1 MQIGKVN
8 KTKIQISHIHTVP
21 KSTSES
27 QAQIT
32 HLLTAPEPA
41 RGAVHERCSLIGQ
54 LSLFIT
60 ERPCL
65 LTVSLRNT
73 L

>member
-1 MQIGKVN
+1 
-8 KTKIQISHIHTVP
+8 VP

-41 RGAVHERCSLIGQ
+41 RGTHCSIM
-54 LSLFIT
+54 
-60 ERPCL
+60 
-65 LTVSLRNT
+65 VSRVSAT
-73 L
+73 F

>member
-1 MQIGKVN
+1 
-8 KTKIQISHIHTVP
+8 VP

-41 RGAVHERCSLIGQ
+41 RGTH
-54 LSLFIT
+54 T
-60 ERPCL
+60 H
-65 LTVSLRNT
+65 THT
-73 L
+73 HK

>member
-1 MQIGKVN
+1 MKKEEGKIQIGKVS

-27 QAQIT
+27 QAHIT

-41 RGAVHERCSLIGQ
+41 RGENAKCQRVLVLTLCLVAVC
-54 LSLFIT
+54 
-60 ERPCL
+60 
-65 LTVSLRNT
+65 
-73 L
+73 

>member
-1 MQIGKVN
+1 M
-8 KTKIQISHIHTVP
+8 SHIHTTP

-41 RGAVHERCSLIGQ
+41 RGFEIEDAGLKKLAFSISFSFALYPAV
-54 LSLFIT
+54 
-60 ERPCL
+60 
-65 LTVSLRNT
+65 
-73 L
+73 